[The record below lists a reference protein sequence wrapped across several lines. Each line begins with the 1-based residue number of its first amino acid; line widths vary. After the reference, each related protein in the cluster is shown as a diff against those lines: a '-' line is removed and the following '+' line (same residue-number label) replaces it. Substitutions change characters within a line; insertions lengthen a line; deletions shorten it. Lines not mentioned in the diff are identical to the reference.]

1 MSAIVDPIPRTNFPS
16 DEMVS
21 RETPYRMYIKK
32 KVKEICDKNPY
43 LPLSECLRITAFELK
58 ISEKDIFK
66 IL

>member
-1 MSAIVDPIPRTNFPS
+1 MSAIVDRILRTNSPS

-21 RETPYRMYIKK
+21 KETPYKAYIKK

-43 LPLSECLRITAFELK
+43 LPLSECLRIAAFELK
-58 ISEKDIFK
+58 VSEREVFK